1 MSVSKKKVMIV
12 SNSVSGGGA
21 EISMMRLF
29 KTLLSLGV
37 SVSVCAINEDKTV
50 TKPQTDVTV
59 IGRQWGM
66 GLTQTFRS
74 LLLFR
79 QHLRVNHPDV
89 LIVNCEL
96 PELYVSLI
104 APLKCEIIIVEHT
117 SRPWYGRRLLGYFV
131 RTLLYLRRSIWVT
144 VSKDQSRI
152 WPKDSRAI
160 HIPNTHHKMDS
171 IQKFHSAE
179 LLFIGRLNRE
189 KHPEI
194 AAEVALMSSSTI
206 DFFGDGP
213 EITRLKQVYN
223 SKQLH
228 FHGFVE
234 NAWEHVSQNSI
245 LIVASEFE
253 GDGMNVVEAI
263 SNGNPV
269 LLKDNSDLR
278 RFKLPEANYFSSLT
292 ELKDKV
298 IEAKTNGVDKFR
310 VSEKIASEI
319 LGDREPQ
326 KVATSWI
333 KLINESSYR

>member
-1 MSVSKKKVMIV
+1 MIV
-12 SNSVSGGGA
+12 TNSVSGGGA

-37 SVSVCAINEDKTV
+37 NVSVCAINEDKST
-50 TKPQTDVTV
+50 TKIQADVTV
-59 IGRQWGM
+59 IGRQWGT
-66 GLTQTFRS
+66 GLTKTFRS

-79 QHLRVNHPDV
+79 QHLQANHPDV

-96 PELYVSLI
+96 PELYVSFT
-104 APLKCEIIIVEHT
+104 APKKSQIFVVEHT
-117 SRPWYGRRLLGYFV
+117 SRPWYGRRPLGYFV
-131 RTLLYLRRSIWVT
+131 RKLLYLRRSIWVT

-152 WPKDSRAI
+152 WPNNNRAI
-160 HIPNTHHKMDS
+160 HIPNTHRKTDF
-171 IQKFHSAE
+171 IQNFHSAE
-179 LLFIGRLNRE
+179 LVFIGRLNRE

-194 AAEVALMSSSTI
+194 AAEVALMTSSTI

-213 EITRLKQVYN
+213 ELTSLKQAYS
-223 SKQLH
+223 SKQIH

-245 LIVASEFE
+245 LIVASEYE

-278 RFKLPEANYFSSLT
+278 RFKLPEANYFSNST

-298 IEAKTNGVDKFR
+298 IEAKAYGVDKFR
-310 VSEKIASEI
+310 VSEEIVSEI
-319 LGDREPQ
+319 LSDREPR

-333 KLINESSYR
+333 KLIDESSLR